1 LNDDEKM
8 DNSNEV
14 DSPER
19 DDKEKELGLG
29 LGLGL
34 GFGIH

>member
-14 DSPER
+14 DSLER